1 MNLCTRCADQHKQT
15 SHIIVE
21 IKTAEKISHE
31 FCQMEHDSNTD
42 ASLMCTDCESL
53 MLCGNCADLHTKIP
67 ECEDHNVRD
76 IPVKSKELLRHGTKS
91 FTSEDDITCFCA
103 ICEIKKVGD
112 LLCYNCGIWICDDC
126 SLLYTGG
133 NTDLGKHTFISS
145 EKLSLGIERAK
156 WIDQGT
162 SKRKLLIA
170 VLKFGISTIELSLS
184 FSKDVVTNTKTAP
197 AAFNLTKI
205 FQDKCSLLNSFDDTY
220 ITFGSDAEKKLKLL
234 LPNYKDFEENW
245 SFYSEFSAETN
256 NRIQEWKKRPSETKT
271 LKNIEIMRNV
281 VIQTIR
287 KIQNKLNEDL
297 MIRMLGIP
305 RELIYWVIETPT
317 GWDECFRSFLFPEIQ
332 KIGIKNTMIS
342 LITEQHASLHFFK
355 NSEKKADEIFCRP
368 GFINVYIEG
377 QMFYVSDVLN
387 DNNNIIIRKTIASHL
402 PHQFPDILRKY
413 FGTIVFNLIPLEEL
427 RNMTKEFDKQVE
439 TLSKRG
445 PKEIPLSSAVI
456 KIFNESSI
464 KLKDST
470 GRRNDHLDVLFES
483 NMILIRET
491 YFEKVVKERIKRL
504 MLKVVE
510 MVDNRRDMQVMII
523 GEMFKSSYIQSWTT
537 DICGNLKVVFFP
549 EQISSMKGS
558 VLSIFNQT
566 YRNEGTDVISYDSDD
581 DDSDSSV

>member
-1 MNLCTRCADQHKQT
+1 
-15 SHIIVE
+15 
-21 IKTAEKISHE
+21 
-31 FCQMEHDSNTD
+31 
-42 ASLMCTDCESL
+42 
-53 MLCGNCADLHTKIP
+53 
-67 ECEDHNVRD
+67 
-76 IPVKSKELLRHGTKS
+76 
-91 FTSEDDITCFCA
+91 
-103 ICEIKKVGD
+103 
-112 LLCYNCGIWICDDC
+112 
-126 SLLYTGG
+126 
-133 NTDLGKHTFISS
+133 
-145 EKLSLGIERAK
+145 
-156 WIDQGT
+156 
-162 SKRKLLIA
+162 
-170 VLKFGISTIELSLS
+170 
-184 FSKDVVTNTKTAP
+184 
-197 AAFNLTKI
+197 
-205 FQDKCSLLNSFDDTY
+205 
-220 ITFGSDAEKKLKLL
+220 
-234 LPNYKDFEENW
+234 
-245 SFYSEFSAETN
+245 
-256 NRIQEWKKRPSETKT
+256 
-271 LKNIEIMRNV
+271 
-281 VIQTIR
+281 
-287 KIQNKLNEDL
+287 
-297 MIRMLGIP
+297 
-305 RELIYWVIETPT
+305 
-317 GWDECFRSFLFPEIQ
+317 
-332 KIGIKNTMIS
+332 
-342 LITEQHASLHFFK
+342 
-355 NSEKKADEIFCRP
+355 
-368 GFINVYIEG
+368 
-377 QMFYVSDVLN
+377 MFYVSDVLN

-470 GRRNDHLDVLFES
+470 DRRNYHLDVLFES

-504 MLKVVE
+504 MLKVVD